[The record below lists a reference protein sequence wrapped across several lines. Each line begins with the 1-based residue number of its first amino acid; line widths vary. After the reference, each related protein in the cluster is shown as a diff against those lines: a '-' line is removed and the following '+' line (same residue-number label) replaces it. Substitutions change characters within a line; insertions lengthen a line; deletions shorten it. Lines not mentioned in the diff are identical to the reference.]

1 MKDSLKWFDYYKR
14 KMKVK
19 LRVMYK
25 RKQIKWDGYYYFALA
40 KNQYE
45 EYLAQTHTGRG
56 RPKKNFLF
64 ENVYMYKIFD
74 ECSIIN
80 SGQVAI
86 FKYPS
91 TWDRGFTFYYPKL
104 KTDKAQLVLIRE
116 PLKFKDILLSEYNY
130 EFISDYL
137 RKYKK

>member
-25 RKQIKWDGYYYFALA
+25 RKQIKWDGYYYFALT

-45 EYLAQTHTGRG
+45 KYLAQTHTGRG

-64 ENVYMYKIFD
+64 EKVYMYKIFD
-74 ECSIIN
+74 ECSIMSSN
-80 SGQVAI
+80 QVAI
-86 FKYPS
+86 FRYPMTLPTKFKLYLS
-91 TWDRGFTFYYPKL
+91 TL
-104 KTDKAQLVLIRE
+104 VTDKAELLYLHN
-116 PLKFKDILLSEYNY
+116 PLTS
-130 EFISDYL
+130 
-137 RKYKK
+137 